1 MSGLDGLLAAHATL
15 PLPTSELEDW
25 RYGRIDALDLGAYEL
40 ADPTSPPG
48 GPEPGPV
55 PSGERWAATVVV
67 VDGRVASIEVG
78 DRSVSVTT
86 EAEAGAVRGPAADG
100 LDQLHD
106 ALFGQ
111 AAVVTIA
118 AGAVVGLPIVVV
130 LDAVADGRASFPH
143 VVVRAGADSE
153 ATVVLHHRSADVHAL
168 VVPQIELEVGDAA
181 RVRLLEVQELGHR
194 VWQLGR
200 QSSRVGADASFTAGM
215 VALGGD
221 YARLAIDSTLAGR
234 GASGEL
240 LAVSFG
246 EGSQMHDFR
255 TLEDHVA
262 PSTTSNMLFKGAV
275 EDRSRAVY
283 TGLIHIG
290 KGAKG
295 SRAFQTNRNVKLS
308 EGAWAESVPNLE
320 IENDDVKCSHA
331 SAVGPVDEEQL
342 FYLESRGLPTPV
354 AERLV
359 VLGFFEEVLE
369 RLPGQVAVPAVRA
382 EIGAKLDRRGDD

>member
-1 MSGLDGLLAAHATL
+1 MTTLDELLAVHTTL

-25 RYGRIDALDLGAYEL
+25 RYGRIDALDLSAFTPVS
-40 ADPTSPPG
+40 APG
-48 GPEPGPV
+48 L
-55 PSGERWAATVVV
+55 SSIERGTDSRSAWIVV
-67 VDGRVASIEVG
+67 VDGRLVHSEA
-78 DRSVSVTT
+78 DHPSVTVTTAT
-86 EAEAGAVRGPAADG
+86 EAGGVRRPATDG

-106 ALFGQ
+106 ALSGDL
-111 AAVVTIA
+111 VTISIA
-118 AGAVVGLPIVVV
+118 AGAVVAEPVVV
-130 LDAVADGRASFPH
+130 ELTAATDGGASFPH
-143 VVVRAGADSE
+143 LIVRAGADSE
-153 ATVVLHHRSADVHAL
+153 ATVVVHHRSADVHAL
-168 VVPQIELEVGDAA
+168 VVPQVELEVGDAA
-181 RVRLLEVQELGHR
+181 RVRLLEVQDLGHQ

-200 QSSRVGADASFTAGM
+200 QSSRVGAEATFTAGM

-221 YARLAIDSTLAGR
+221 YARLAIDSRLEGR

-246 EGSQMHDFR
+246 EGTQMHDFR

-262 PSTTSNMLFKGAV
+262 PNTTSNMLFKGAV
-275 EDRSRAVY
+275 EDHSRAVY

-290 KGAKG
+290 KGARG

-308 EGAWAESVPNLE
+308 DGAWAESVPNLE
-320 IENDDVKCSHA
+320 IENNDVKCSHA

-342 FYLESRGLPTPV
+342 FYLESRGVPTPV

-369 RLPGQVAVPAVRA
+369 RLPAQRAVPAIRA
-382 EIGAKLDRRGDD
+382 EVEAKLDRRVVTA